1 MTEGAERPGAAPVP
15 PGEGSRTGLSLEP
28 GHRHPSAVIDPG
40 AELADSVSVGPFA
53 VVGPGVQLEAGV
65 RVGSHA
71 LVERNT
77 RVGEECRIHHGAVLG
92 TDPQDLKYDG
102 EESWLHV
109 GPRTVIREYT
119 TLNRGTAAS
128 GTTRVGSGCLLM
140 AYAHVAHDCTLG
152 DHVILANSVAM
163 GGHVEIAE
171 RTIVGGLVAIHQ
183 FVRIGRH
190 AFIGGGS
197 RVVQDV
203 PPYVTVAG
211 NPCHA
216 YGINTEGLRR
226 RDFDP
231 DVVEALRRAY
241 RDVFR
246 SDRHIGAALE
256 ALAEEGGHPGPV
268 EEMLEFIRSSD
279 RGVTT

>member
-1 MTEGAERPGAAPVP
+1 MSGPEGAGGGAVRPGHRD
-15 PGEGSRTGLSLEP
+15 GGGLSLEP
-28 GHRHPSAVIDPG
+28 GLRHPSAVIDPD

-53 VVGPGVQLEAGV
+53 VVGPGVRLEAGV
-65 RVGSHA
+65 KVGPHV
-71 LVERNT
+71 LVEQNT
-77 RVGEECRIHHGAVLG
+77 VVGEECQLHHGAVLG
-92 TDPQDLKYDG
+92 TDPQDLKYEG
-102 EESWLHV
+102 EESWLRV
-109 GPRTVIREYT
+109 GPRTVIREYA

-128 GTTRVGSGCLLM
+128 GTTRVGSDCLLM

-152 DHVILANSVAM
+152 DRVILANSVAM
-163 GGHVEIAE
+163 GGHVEIGE
-171 RTIVGGLVAIHQ
+171 RANVGGLVAIHQ

-190 AFIGGGS
+190 AFVGGGS

-211 NPCHA
+211 NPCDA

-231 DVVEALRRAY
+231 GVVQALRRAY
-241 RDVFR
+241 REVFR

-256 ALAEEGGHPGPV
+256 ALEADGGHPVEV
-268 EEMLEFIRSSD
+268 EEMLDFIRSSE